1 MGRYE
6 LIRKLA
12 QGGMAEVFLARVD
25 GPGGFAKT
33 LALKRILPHLA
44 EDPAFAAMF
53 LSEARLASRLQHTN
67 VVQIFDCGRAGKSY
81 YLVMEYIDGPNLRT
95 LGRCASQQGGM
106 VPLELCAWIIAEAC
120 EGLAFAHEFC
130 DPATRKPL
138 QLVHRDVSLDNIL
151 VSREGTVKVVDFG
164 IAKAADQVHRTQ
176 TGIVK
181 GKLSYMPPEQLR
193 AQHLD
198 RRVDV
203 YALGVVLYE
212 LLTGRKPFDA
222 TTEASIA
229 KAILFEPWVPA
240 VKRRPDLP
248 KALQTILK
256 RALAKDREKRY
267 PDCRAFQADLEAF
280 LRSRGKPMSSSHLAH
295 YVTQASA
302 AMEVSPPPSPPPAP
316 QAPRRANLVET
327 RVSGE
332 RRPSVDT
339 SATMRA
345 PESSVELSAV
355 EVSAPM
361 GAEPTEQLTVT
372 ELMAAYHG

>member
-12 QGGMAEVFLARVD
+12 QGGMAELFLARAE

-33 LALKRILPHLA
+33 LALKRILPHLV
-44 EDPAFAAMF
+44 EDPSFAAMF
-53 LSEARLASRLQHTN
+53 LSEAKLASRLHHTN
-67 VVQIFDCGRAGKSY
+67 IVQIFDCGRAGNSY
-81 YLVMEYIDGPNLRT
+81 YLAMEYIDGPNLRQ
-95 LGRCASQQGGM
+95 LGRCASKLGGP
-106 VPLELCAWIIAEAC
+106 VPLELCAWIVAEAC

-138 QLVHRDVSLDNIL
+138 ELVHRDVSLDNIL
-151 VSREGTVKVVDFG
+151 VSQEGTVKVVDFG

-176 TGIVK
+176 TGIIK

-193 AQHLD
+193 GQPLD

-203 YALGVVLYE
+203 YALGVVFYE
-212 LLTGRKPFDA
+212 LLTGHKPFDA

-248 KALQTILK
+248 KGLQTILE

-280 LRSRGKPMSSSHLAH
+280 IRSRGKLMSSSQLAQF
-295 YVTQASA
+295 VTRVSA
-302 AMEVSPPPSPPPAP
+302 VTAAEVQPAP
-316 QAPRRANLVET
+316 QPPRRANVVET
-327 RVSGE
+327 RVSGQ

-339 SATMRA
+339 SASMRT
-345 PESSVELSAV
+345 PEPSTELT
-355 EVSAPM
+355 APM
-361 GAEPTEQLTVT
+361 DSEPTEQLTLS
-372 ELMAAYHG
+372 ELMAAAHRG

>member
-12 QGGMAEVFLARVD
+12 QGGMAEVFLARAE

-33 LALKRILPHLA
+33 LVLKRILPHLA

-53 LSEARLASRLQHTN
+53 LTEAKLASRLHDTN
-67 VVQIFDCGRAGKSY
+67 IVQIFDCGRAGNTY
-81 YLVMEYIDGPNLRT
+81 YLVMEYIDGPNLRM
-95 LGRCASQQGGM
+95 LGRYASKQGVP
-106 VPLELCAWIIAEAC
+106 VPLELCAWIISEAC
-120 EGLAFAHEFC
+120 EGLAFAHEYC

-138 QLVHRDVSLDNIL
+138 NLVHRDVSLDNIL
-151 VSREGTVKVVDFG
+151 VSQEGTVKVVDFG

-176 TGIVK
+176 TGIIK

-193 AQHLD
+193 AQELD

-212 LLTGRKPFDA
+212 LLTGGHKPFDA

-248 KALQTILK
+248 KALQTILD

-267 PDCRAFQADLEAF
+267 PDCRAFQADLAAF
-280 LRSRGKPMSSSHLAH
+280 IRSRGKPVNSSHLARF
-295 YVTQASA
+295 VTQVSA
-302 AMEVSPPPSPPPAP
+302 AVPAAP
-316 QAPRRANLVET
+316 QPTPPAPRRANLVET
-327 RVSGE
+327 RASSE
-332 RRPSVDT
+332 RRPAIDT
-339 SATMRA
+339 SASMRA
-345 PESSVELSAV
+345 PECST
-355 EVSAPM
+355 EVSASINS
-361 GAEPTEQLTVT
+361 EPTEQMTVA
-372 ELMAAYHG
+372 ELMAAASR

>member
-12 QGGMAEVFLARVD
+12 QGGMAEVFLSRAE

-33 LALKRILPHLA
+33 LVLKRILPHLA
-44 EDPAFAAMF
+44 EDPSFAAMF
-53 LSEARLASRLQHTN
+53 LSEARLASRLSHTN
-67 VVQIFDCGRAGKSY
+67 IVQIFDCGRVNNSY

-95 LGRCASQQGGM
+95 LGRCASKLGDM
-106 VPLELCAWIIAEAC
+106 VPLELCAWVVAEAC

-138 QLVHRDVSLDNIL
+138 ELVHRDVSLDNIL
-151 VSREGTVKVVDFG
+151 VSREGMVKVVDFG

-176 TGIVK
+176 TGVVK

-193 AQHLD
+193 GQPLD

-212 LLTGRKPFDA
+212 LLTARKPFDA
-222 TTEASIA
+222 TTEASLA

-248 KALQTILK
+248 KALQQILE

-267 PDCRAFQADLEAF
+267 PDCRAFQTELEAF
-280 LRSRGKPMSSSHLAH
+280 IRSRGKPMGSSHLAQF
-295 YVTQASA
+295 VTRMSA
-302 AMEVSPPPSPPPAP
+302 AFQVEPRQVPPPLPK
-316 QAPRRANLVET
+316 RANLVET
-327 RVSGE
+327 HVSGE
-332 RRPSVDT
+332 RRPSIDT
-339 SATMRA
+339 SASMRA
-345 PESSVELSAV
+345 PESTGEH
-355 EVSAPM
+355 SAPM
-361 GAEPTEQLTVT
+361 GSEPTEQMTMS
-372 ELMAAYHG
+372 ELMAAASRQ

>member
-1 MGRYE
+1 
-6 LIRKLA
+6 
-12 QGGMAEVFLARVD
+12 MAELFLARAE

-44 EDPAFAAMF
+44 EDPSFAAMF
-53 LSEARLASRLQHTN
+53 LYEAKLASRLHHTN
-67 VVQIFDCGRAGKSY
+67 IVQIFDCGRAGNSY
-81 YLVMEYIDGPNLRT
+81 YLAMEYIDGPNLRG
-95 LGRCASQQGGM
+95 LGRCASKLGVA

-138 QLVHRDVSLDNIL
+138 DLVHRDVSLDNIL
-151 VSREGTVKVVDFG
+151 VSQEGTVKVVDFG

-176 TGIVK
+176 TGIIK

-193 AQHLD
+193 GQHLD

-203 YALGVVLYE
+203 YALGVVFYE
-212 LLTGRKPFDA
+212 LLTGHKPFNA

-248 KALQTILK
+248 KALQTILD

-280 LRSRGKPMSSSHLAH
+280 IRSRGKLMSSSHLAQF
-295 YVTQASA
+295 VTRVSA
-302 AMEVSPPPSPPPAP
+302 TTSAEVPPSPPP
-316 QAPRRANLVET
+316 PRRANLVET
-327 RVSGE
+327 RVSGQ
-332 RRPSVDT
+332 RRPAIDT

-345 PESSVELSAV
+345 PETSA
-355 EVSAPM
+355 EMSAPM
-361 GAEPTEQLTVT
+361 DSEPTEQLTLS
-372 ELMAAYHG
+372 ELMAAAHRG